1 MSAFIRIAVVGFMT
15 VVAAWPAQAVS
26 VVEVKSAKGVVAYL
40 SEDHSSQVV
49 SVSFSFSGGTAS
61 DPLDKQGLSELG
73 ASLFNEG
80 AGDLDSFAFQSALE
94 DRAISLGMS
103 SNLDTITGSLTT
115 TSPNL
120 TEALRLARL
129 ALLQPRHD
137 PEAIE
142 RMRREMLVQI
152 AARSEVPGR
161 LASHKLYLELFGG
174 HPYSREQEGTA
185 ESVQALT
192 RADVQT
198 WAKTRLSRDRLLVG
212 ISGDIT
218 ADKVKDLLD
227 TLFADLPA
235 TGVGPSKVPAV
246 SVSTVGKTS
255 RIFRDLTQS
264 SIVMGAPGLLRNDP
278 DWYAATVADYIFGSG
293 SFSSRLMNEVRE
305 KRGLAYT
312 VRSGLSP
319 LDSAGFFI
327 ISAGTRADKAD
338 ESVRLIREE
347 VAKMTNPG
355 VTQEEIDGAKQF
367 LTGAWPLRFTT
378 TGRVAELLVAVQHD
392 RLGLD
397 YLDRR
402 NKLIEAV
409 TMADVKRVA
418 QRLYNPKVLTVVVV
432 GPEDVGAPAP
442 VGKPAPKAKAPA
454 KKS

>member
-1 MSAFIRIAVVGFMT
+1 MSALARIAVAGF
-15 VVAAWPAQAVS
+15 VALFAAWPAYAVS
-26 VVEVKSAKGVVAYL
+26 VVEVKSAKGIVAYL
-40 SEDHSSQVV
+40 SEDHSSQVI
-49 SVSFSFSGGTAS
+49 SVSFAFAGGTAL
-61 DPLDKQGLSELG
+61 DPLDKQGLTTLG

-80 AGDLDSFAFQSALE
+80 AGELDSFAFQSALE

-103 SNLDTITGSLTT
+103 ADLDSIRGSLTT

-129 ALLQPRHD
+129 AMLQPRHD
-137 PEAIE
+137 PDALE
-142 RMRREMLVQI
+142 RMRREMLVGI
-152 AARSEVPGR
+152 AARAEVPGR
-161 LASHKLYLELFGG
+161 LASRKLYLELFGG
-174 HPYSREQEGTA
+174 HPYSREQDGTA

-192 RADVQT
+192 RSDVQT
-198 WAKTRLSRDRLLVG
+198 WAKTRLTRDRLLVG
-212 ISGDIT
+212 VSGDIS
-218 ADKVKDLLD
+218 AEKLSEVLD

-235 TGVGPSKVPAV
+235 TGAGPSKVPAAK
-246 SVSTVGKTS
+246 VSTVGKTS

-264 SIVMGAPGLLRNDP
+264 TIMIGAPGLLRNDP

-319 LDSAGFFI
+319 MDSAGFFI
-327 ISAGTRADKAD
+327 VSAGTRADKAD
-338 ESVRLIREE
+338 ESLRLIREE
-347 VAKMTNPG
+347 VAKMTAPG

-378 TGRVAELLVAVQHD
+378 TGRVAELLVQVQKD

-402 NKLIEAV
+402 NKLIEDV
-409 TMADVKRVA
+409 TMADIKRVA

-432 GPEDVGAPAP
+432 GPETAGAASPNA
-442 VGKPAPKAKAPA
+442 KPAPKAKAPA

>member
-1 MSAFIRIAVVGFMT
+1 MNAVHRIVVAGFLA
-15 VVAAWPAQAVS
+15 VVAAWPAYAVS
-26 VVEVKSAKGVVAYL
+26 VVEVKSAKGISAYL
-40 SEDHSSQVV
+40 SEDHSSQVI
-49 SVSFSFSGGTAS
+49 SVSFAFAGGTAV
-61 DPLDKQGLSELG
+61 DPLDKQGLTELG

-103 SNLDTITGSLTT
+103 ADLDTIRGSLTT
-115 TSPNL
+115 TSLNL
-120 TEALRLARL
+120 TEALRLTRL
-129 ALLQPRHD
+129 ALLQPRHEA
-137 PEAIE
+137 EAIE
-142 RMRREMLVQI
+142 RMRRELLVQI
-152 AARSEVPGR
+152 AGRAEVPGR
-161 LASHKLYLELFGG
+161 LASRKLNLELFGG

-198 WAKTRLSRDRLLVG
+198 WAKTRLTRDRLLVG
-212 ISGDIT
+212 VSGDIS
-218 ADKVKDLLD
+218 ADKLRDLLD
-227 TLFADLPA
+227 TLFGDLPA
-235 TGVGPSKVPAV
+235 TGVGPSKVPATK
-246 SVSTVGKTS
+246 VSTVGKTS

-264 SIVMGAPGLLRNDP
+264 TILIGAPGLLRNDP

-319 LDSAGFFI
+319 LDSAGYFV

-338 ESVRLIREE
+338 ESLRLIREE
-347 VAKMTNPG
+347 VVKMTAPG
-355 VTQEEIDGAKQF
+355 VTQAEIDGAKQF

-378 TGRVAELLVAVQHD
+378 TGRVAELLVQIQRDH
-392 RLGLD
+392 LGLD

-402 NKLIEAV
+402 KKLIEAV
-409 TMADVKRVA
+409 TIADVKRVA
-418 QRLYNPKVLTVVVV
+418 QRLYNPKVLTVVIV
-432 GPEDVGAPAP
+432 GPESAGVASPSA
-442 VGKPAPKAKAPA
+442 KPAPNAKAPA

>member
-1 MSAFIRIAVVGFMT
+1 MSVLTRIAVAGFLT
-15 VVAAWPAQAVS
+15 LIAASPAHAVS
-26 VVEVKSAKGVVAYL
+26 VVEVKSAKGIVAYL
-40 SEDHSSQVV
+40 SEDHSSQVI
-49 SVSFSFSGGTAS
+49 SVSFAFAGGTAL
-61 DPLDKQGLSELG
+61 DPLDKQGLTGLG

-103 SNLDTITGSLTT
+103 SDLDSIRGSLTT

-120 TEALRLARL
+120 PEALRLARM

-161 LASHKLYLELFGG
+161 LASRKLYLELFGG
-174 HPYSREQEGTA
+174 HPYAREQEGTA

-192 RADVQT
+192 RADVQN
-198 WAKTRLSRDRLLVG
+198 WAKTRLARDRLLVG
-212 ISGDIT
+212 VAGDIS
-218 ADKVKDLLD
+218 ADKLREVLD
-227 TLFADLPA
+227 ILFADLPA

-246 SVSTVGKTS
+246 KVATVGKTS
-255 RIFRDLTQS
+255 HIFRDLTQS
-264 SIVMGAPGLLRNDP
+264 TILIGSPGLLRSDP

-338 ESVRLIREE
+338 ESLRLIREE
-347 VAKMTNPG
+347 VVKMTTPG

-378 TGRVAELLVAVQHD
+378 TGRVAELLVAVQRD
-392 RLGLD
+392 NLGLD

-402 NKLIEAV
+402 NKLIEDV

-432 GPEDVGAPAP
+432 GPESAGAAPA
-442 VGKPAPKAKAPA
+442 GSKPAPKAKAPA